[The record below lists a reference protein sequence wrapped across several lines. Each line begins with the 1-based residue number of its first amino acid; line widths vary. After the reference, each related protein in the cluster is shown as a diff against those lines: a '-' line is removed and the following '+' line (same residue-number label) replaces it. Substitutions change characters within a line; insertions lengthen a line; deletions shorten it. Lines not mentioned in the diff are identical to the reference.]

1 MKPPVEKHSLPLYM
15 SKYTTHN
22 TRKTAELRFV
32 ALDHGAYTSS
42 QMLQNI
48 YHHTYAINAFITAV
62 QS

>member
-1 MKPPVEKHSLPLYM
+1 M

-32 ALDHGAYTSS
+32 ALDHGAYTFS